1 MATELL
7 KLIARASIPPS
18 GCAEWTQA
26 RFFGIQDALLA
37 FPNEFSFRGSQ
48 MNLKKKEKINS
59 GIRWLVLANS
69 PF

>member
-1 MATELL
+1 MATGLL

-37 FPNEFSFRGSQ
+37 FPNESSFRGSQ
-48 MNLKKKEKINS
+48 MNFKKKKINS